1 MTDVPPPDAPKS
13 APADRATAGPF
24 DESEANPV
32 RPYIDLGGIKVLP
45 REGLNLR
52 LEVEEQTKRIVAV
65 GLDYADSTLQVQPF
79 AAPRNAGLWEETRE
93 QIRTQIDRKSVV
105 EGKGVDG
112 GGSPTRQHNADK

>member
-1 MTDVPPPDAPKS
+1 MSDDVTTGLG
-13 APADRATAGPF
+13 DRASTGPF

-65 GLDYADSTLQVQPF
+65 PVARSSNST
-79 AAPRNAGLWEETRE
+79 TR
-93 QIRTQIDRKSVV
+93 
-105 EGKGVDG
+105 
-112 GGSPTRQHNADK
+112 